1 MAFGFANRWRR
12 GAHRARLPG
21 DPGRAA
27 RSPRGRKPRHDR
39 RRPGDVSPYT
49 IVVRDPAR
57 IIRQLE
63 PDDTDE
69 ARAEVFREYLV
80 G

>member
-1 MAFGFANRWRR
+1 V
-12 GAHRARLPG
+12 P
-21 DPGRAA
+21 
-27 RSPRGRKPRHDR
+27 
-39 RRPGDVSPYT
+39 PYT
-49 IVVRDPAR
+49 IVVGDPAR